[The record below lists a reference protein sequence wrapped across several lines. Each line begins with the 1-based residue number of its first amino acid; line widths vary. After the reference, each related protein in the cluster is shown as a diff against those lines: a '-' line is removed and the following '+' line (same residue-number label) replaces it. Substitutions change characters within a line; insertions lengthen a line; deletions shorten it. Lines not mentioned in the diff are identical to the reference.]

1 MLSSQLKL
9 TKQRK
14 VILEELRKLKT
25 HPSADEIYNI
35 VRERLPRIS
44 LGTVYRNLEIL
55 SDAGVILKLDVA
67 GSQKRFDGDT
77 SKHYHLRCTKC
88 GCIRDLNLEFD
99 LSAIEEKT
107 QPIKN
112 ISGFH
117 LEFYGL
123 CESCQEK
130 I

>member
-67 GSQKRFDGDT
+67 GSQKRSVDRK
-77 SKHYHLRCTKC
+77 SVV
-88 GCIRDLNLEFD
+88 
-99 LSAIEEKT
+99 
-107 QPIKN
+107 
-112 ISGFH
+112 
-117 LEFYGL
+117 
-123 CESCQEK
+123 
-130 I
+130 